1 MTGGD
6 LNFICAVTGNN
17 SHKDISIMANE
28 LKMYCSEH
36 GYESPRFWPANFT
49 KEYAVSLL
57 MVGNDRLE
65 EFDAN
70 VVFLLGEHG
79 KNEAKLLGQILD
91 ELKEPVVLTIPLA
104 LSANQQKL
112 YKSLGFTL
120 MPVRLTDTNEREYE
134 VYIKGSMK
142 MGGWANMMTRIEGT
156 ESDIISIKRP
166 ALIIFFSFL
175 SFKLSQVLRKTS
187 RLFRV

>member
-1 MTGGD
+1 MKD
-6 LNFICAVTGNN
+6 LKV
-17 SHKDISIMANE
+17 
-28 LKMYCSEH
+28 YCNEH

-49 KEYAVSLL
+49 KDYAVSLH
-57 MVGNDRLE
+57 MTDNGWE

>member
-1 MTGGD
+1 M
-6 LNFICAVTGNN
+6 NFIRAITDKN
-17 SHKDISIMANE
+17 SYKDIGIVANE

-91 ELKEPVVLTIPLA
+91 ELKESVVLTIPLA

-112 YKSLGFTL
+112 YKSLGFIL
-120 MPVRLTDTNEREYE
+120 MPVRLTDTNEREHE

-142 MGGWANMMTRIEGT
+142 MGGWANMMTRVEGID
-156 ESDIISIKRP
+156 SDIISIKRP
-166 ALIIFFSFL
+166 ASIIFFSFL